1 MCQHASVRRATAL
14 WLLAGTFAL
23 AGCGATA
30 DGTSPPV
37 TQAAGAQTA
46 ALHWV
51 EKAGSQQSGL
61 VFRVRSFSVT
71 PNGWRAAIS
80 MTNQT
85 GATFTIDGY
94 RDPLENAFG
103 LMLFRTGSHAE
114 LEQRNAGLTL
124 PVLRQAMT
132 FAPPL
137 PTTLRPDATWSGT
150 VSAPGALP
158 SGLWVRLVFGAF
170 VPKPAMPDSL
180 RRQGAGNDLVWIT
193 DHAYRLLG

>member
-1 MCQHASVRRATAL
+1 VRYVAVVS
-14 WLLAGTFAL
+14 LLVL
-23 AGCGATA
+23 PLVSLGCGASA
-30 DGTSPPV
+30 SRSSPPV
-37 TQAAGAQTA
+37 TKAAGTQTA
-46 ALHWV
+46 PLHWV
-51 EKAGSQQSGL
+51 ETAGSAQSGL
-61 VFRVRSFSVT
+61 VFRVRTFSVT
-71 PNGWRAAIS
+71 QGGWKAAIS
-80 MTNQT
+80 MTNET
-85 GATFTIDGY
+85 GATFLIDGY

-103 LMLFRTGSHAE
+103 LMLFRTGSHVE

-170 VPKPAMPDSL
+170 VPQPAMPESL

-193 DHAYRLLG
+193 DHAYRLVR